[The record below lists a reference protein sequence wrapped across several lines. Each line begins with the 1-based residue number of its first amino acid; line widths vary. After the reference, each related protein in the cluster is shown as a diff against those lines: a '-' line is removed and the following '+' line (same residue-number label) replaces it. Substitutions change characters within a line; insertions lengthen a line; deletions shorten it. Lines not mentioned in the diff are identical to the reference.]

1 MDKDLNEVFTNFT
14 DFLKAHNGDRFTRD
28 AMEKMPCPDIQEK
41 LTNIMTLIRPVA
53 VDILVE
59 KEREFVAAITHIVE
73 KHKSLETVEEIDKFT
88 KDLLKLCK

>member
-1 MDKDLNEVFTNFT
+1 MDKDLNEALTSFT
-14 DFLKAHNGDRFTRD
+14 DFLKAHNGERFTRNI
-28 AMEKMPCPDIQEK
+28 EEETPCPAIQEK
-41 LTNIMTLIRPVA
+41 LTKIMTLIRPAA